1 MYKIREREMKM
12 KTMTSASPR
21 FSILKIS
28 RDLSLE
34 RKLHF
39 PQKNVALLLL
49 LSDDAF
55 FAPRVDVVVVVVVF
69 ARLVV
74 VSFVSESSAFLV
86 EVASSTSF

>member
-55 FAPRVDVVVVVVVF
+55 FAPRVDVVVVAFF
-69 ARLVV
+69 ACLVV

>member
-55 FAPRVDVVVVVVVF
+55 FAPRVDVVVVV
-69 ARLVV
+69 
-74 VSFVSESSAFLV
+74 SFVSESSAFLV